1 MWWLRDSASNQS
13 RARVLDRTRFWRSKE
28 TFSFFWSERSFSETT
43 TPDSNHGASED
54 APSSEGSW
62 TSEKRDRWDLGH
74 DVRVPQ
80 NETKI
85 FTTDTCTLEQN
96 VSRVEQTLPH
106 STSARHDASTFLPRR
121 ARRARF
127 SSSLAVHRGMSCAAA
142 ASFHRRTR
150 KSRDSTLGS
159 PNHEEP
165 NLVVP
170 ASPAS
175 LSHTRARRRIS
186 RTRSR
191 ENLSLGSE
199 RQSSRA
205 PATRSRSTTPSTRSG
220 TTGKETRATPTP
232 CSGARTSRAATRT
245 PAARACVRAGASR
258 PKRLRSARA
267 TPAAAPSRARRCL
280 TKRTARV
287 RPPAGRS
294 TATRCCGRPRRR
306 TSRWNCTRETR
317 RSSSTTTPSRTCV
330 WRTSGARRAGLAR
343 TRTST
348 HAPCRRR
355 KNTRRTGAA
364 RGRLQTKQ

>member
-13 RARVLDRTRFWRSKE
+13 RARVLDRTRFWRSEE
-28 TFSFFWSERSFSETT
+28 TFSFFWSERPFSETT

-175 LSHTRARRRIS
+175 LSHNSPLPPSQWAEYLDLNPEPDELATIAAKNSIFGTCDKAPENAPSKYKHWPGTRR
-186 RTRSR
+186 
-191 ENLSLGSE
+191 
-199 RQSSRA
+199 
-205 PATRSRSTTPSTRSG
+205 
-220 TTGKETRATPTP
+220 
-232 CSGARTSRAATRT
+232 
-245 PAARACVRAGASR
+245 
-258 PKRLRSARA
+258 KRLARSFSAV
-267 TPAAAPSRARRCL
+267 P
-280 TKRTARV
+280 V
-287 RPPAGRS
+287 
-294 TATRCCGRPRRR
+294 
-306 TSRWNCTRETR
+306 EIFF
-317 RSSSTTTPSRTCV
+317 
-330 WRTSGARRAGLAR
+330 
-343 TRTST
+343 
-348 HAPCRRR
+348 
-355 KNTRRTGAA
+355 
-364 RGRLQTKQ
+364 